1 MALQPS
7 YACAVCFTDNGKARQ
22 AFIWTTVL
30 MTVVPLLMVGVGVV
44 VIRKLLKENNI
55 DVPVALGEHRLD
67 NATLAEKAGKSQ

>member
-22 AFIWTTVL
+22 AFIWTTIL

-44 VIRKLLKENNI
+44 VVRKLLKENNVN
-55 DVPVALGEHRLD
+55 VPVALEEPRLD
-67 NATLAEKAGKSQ
+67 NATLAIKTGKSQ